1 MKTNASRYVLLAF
14 ACFIAFILY
23 FVVKVQ
29 IDSKYDHELML
40 EDYYRQEKKI
50 NKQFEEESAV
60 SAAEEPIFRQTN
72 VSLEIDFQAK
82 SENISGTASFL
93 RPSSQ
98 KADFTIPIQLKAGES
113 LVIPRGKLQAG
124 FWYIT
129 LEWQQNGKQLR
140 IKKELYLK

>member
-60 SAAEEPIFRQTN
+60 SASEEPIFRQTN

-93 RPSSQ
+93 RPSSK

-113 LVIPRGKLQAG
+113 LVIPRGKLQTG
-124 FWYIT
+124 LWYIT

-140 IKKELYLK
+140 IKKELYLN